1 MNKGVEQMRQN
12 EITISKKLV
21 YVIGFVIFAIL
32 LILAVR
38 FPLSRS
44 GQTPDAASTEAS
56 DLAAGSAEKFALLS
70 GQGGQRSVGST

>member
-1 MNKGVEQMRQN
+1 MKLN
-12 EITISKKLV
+12 ELAIPKKLV

-32 LILAVR
+32 LILAVQ

-44 GQTPDAASTEAS
+44 RQSRNASN
-56 DLAAGSAEKFALLS
+56 LVAGSPEKFALLS